1 MIKMR
6 KSNSRLITRISELKP
21 PYHLNNLKDQVKKE
35 LVSSRSGIF
44 NTTVI
49 NFPKQNLRRKTPLPI
64 NMSYSLRNE

>member
-1 MIKMR
+1 MK
-6 KSNSRLITRISELKP
+6 KSNSRLITRISEIKA
-21 PYHLNNLKDQVKKE
+21 PYQLNNIKDQVRKD
-35 LVSSRSGIF
+35 LVSSKSGIF